1 MPEIAMEAFEIVKTG
16 PDEALRLQSST
27 VNPRKPVI
35 LKNGTLPLT
44 AMLDSLKTPAESNT
58 TLAFLD

>member
-1 MPEIAMEAFEIVKTG
+1 MPEIAMDAFAMVKAG

-27 VNPRKPVI
+27 VLPRKPVI

>member
-1 MPEIAMEAFEIVKTG
+1 MPEIAMDAFVIVKAG

-27 VNPRKPVI
+27 VPLRKPVI

-44 AMLDSLKTPAESNT
+44 SMLDSLKTPADSDT
-58 TLAFLD
+58 MLAFLD

>member
-1 MPEIAMEAFEIVKTG
+1 MPEIAMDVFEIVTAG

-44 AMLDSLKTPAESNT
+44 AMLDSLKTPADSDT
-58 TLAFLD
+58 MLAFLD

>member
-1 MPEIAMEAFEIVKTG
+1 MPEIAMDAFATVMAG

-27 VNPRKPVI
+27 VLPRKPVI